1 MSNSGS
7 KSLLRQAGPLLI
19 GRGGGAVLSFVLP
32 LMLTRLL
39 TVADYGTYKAAF
51 LIVSTAYFILQAG
64 LAQSLYYFVPRGGIE
79 RPAYLTQALATLMG
93 FATFGALAMWLARW
107 PLAHQFGNPAL
118 SDCALPMALI
128 CLGMVVSAPLE
139 IHLTAIGKVRHA
151 ALTFFLSEAVR
162 VGCSVVPLIVG
173 WGLTGLLWANAIHVG
188 VRMLACVWL
197 MRHEGGP
204 TFSKGLLKEQLAYA
218 LPAGAAMLMAIPQ
231 QTFHQWAV
239 GGKVTTAEFAIYM
252 VGCFQI
258 PIINL
263 LYAPISDVLQVRLA
277 APGGREKALGLFHEA
292 NLRLAAVFFPLC
304 AGLVAV
310 GSLFIPALFTH
321 RYDESVPIFRLAV
334 LTIPF
339 AALPLDAML
348 RSLGQT
354 KYIFRNSAVKLGL
367 TVPGVLIGMKF
378 FGMVG
383 AIAAHAGIEA
393 LLRTAMLFRVR
404 REVHCTAAALLP
416 WGHLTHLGLASLLGC
431 LPVLVICRLPAA
443 QARPFPWLLISGG
456 AYALVYAAALALGP
470 GKGSP
475 VVRLKR
481 ALLGNAEPPVELKRA
496 A

>member
-1 MSNSGS
+1 MSHGG
-7 KSLLRQAGPLLI
+7 KSLLRQAGPLLL

-32 LMLTRLL
+32 LLLTRLL
-39 TVADYGTYKAAF
+39 AVADYGTYKAAF
-51 LIVSTAYFILQAG
+51 LIISTAYFILQAG
-64 LAQSLYYFVPRGGIE
+64 LAQSLYYFVPRGGTE
-79 RPAYLTQALATLMG
+79 RPTYLTQALAALTA
-93 FATFGALAMWLARW
+93 FAVFGALGMWLARW

-118 SDCALPMALI
+118 ADCALPMALI
-128 CLGMVVSAPLE
+128 CLGMVISSPLE
-139 IHLTAIGKVRHA
+139 IHLTAIGKVRDA
-151 ALTFFLSEAVR
+151 ALCFFLSEAVR
-162 VGCSVVPLIVG
+162 VTCSVVPLMLG
-173 WGLTGLLWANAIHVG
+173 WGLTGLLWCNVIHLA
-188 VRMLACVWL
+188 VRMLACAALVQ
-197 MRHEGGP
+197 REGGP
-204 TFSKGLLKEQLAYA
+204 SFSKKLLREQLAYS
-218 LPAGAAMLMAIPQ
+218 LPFGAAICMSIPQ

-239 GGKVTTAEFAIYM
+239 GAKVTPIEFAIYM

-263 LYAPISDVLQVRLA
+263 LYAPISDVLQVRMA
-277 APGGREKALGLFHEA
+277 APGGRDRALGLFHEA

-304 AGLVAV
+304 AGLCAV

-321 RYDESVPIFRLAV
+321 RYDESVPIFQLAV
-334 LTIPF
+334 LAIPF

-367 TVPGVLIGMKF
+367 TIPGVLIGMKF

-383 AIAAHAGIEA
+383 AIGAHAAVEA
-393 LLRTAMLFRVR
+393 ALRLVMLFRVR
-404 REVHCTAAALLP
+404 REVHCTTAELLP
-416 WGHLTHLGLASLLGC
+416 WGHLAHLGVASLLGC
-431 LPVLVICRLPAA
+431 VPVLVICRLPAA
-443 QARPFPWLLISGG
+443 QAKPFPWLLVSGG

-481 ALLGNAEPPVELKRA
+481 ALLGNAEPPAVLKRA